1 MAWDVEYRLLEN
13 IFVEMKSLLNSVSVI
28 IVAGMIVSGCATKDE
43 KARNNIQGSWQIEF
57 VSENGQDVT
66 AEYTS
71 TLVNYRITFD
81 NNGGFVERYQQTAGG
96 DEIVTPGTWIFT
108 DNSTQLTLTSN
119 GQNRLYRIDKLDEDE
134 LNVTDVGSTNNR
146 MIQFVPS

>member
-1 MAWDVEYRLLEN
+1 
-13 IFVEMKSLLNSVSVI
+13 
-28 IVAGMIVSGCATKDE
+28 MIVSGCATKDE

-66 AEYTS
+66 AEYTL

-96 DEIVTPGTWIFT
+96 EEIVTPGTWFFT

-146 MIQFVPS
+146 MIQYVPS